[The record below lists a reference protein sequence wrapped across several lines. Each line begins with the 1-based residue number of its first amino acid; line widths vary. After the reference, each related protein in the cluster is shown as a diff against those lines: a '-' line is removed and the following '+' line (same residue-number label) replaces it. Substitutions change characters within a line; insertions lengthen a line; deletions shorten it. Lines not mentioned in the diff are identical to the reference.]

1 MTISASVSP
10 IRTAAGFGLEPRPNV
25 MYPVR
30 PVNAP
35 IALAEAVTGSG
46 VEMSVAVMLDIENMA

>member
-1 MTISASVSP
+1 MRTSDSL
-10 IRTAAGFGLEPRPNV
+10 IRTTAGFAFAPRPNV

-35 IALAEAVTGSG
+35 MAVVEVVIGKG
-46 VEMSVAVMLDIENMA
+46 VDISVADIVGIENMA